1 MATIAG
7 TLQGVLSRPTS
18 IEGVWGWV
26 TTVDAKRVG
35 VLYGVTALIFM
46 ISGGL
51 MAMAMRAQLATPEQS
66 LIAPDTFNQLFT
78 MHGTVMVFLVIMP
91 LSAAFFNFIVPLQ
104 IGARDVAFPRMNALS
119 YWLFLGGGILLHVS
133 FFAGG
138 APDAGW
144 FSYANLTEQPYST
157 GKGIEY
163 WILGLQILGV
173 ASMMA
178 GFNFIVTIV
187 NMRAKGMSFFRMPV
201 FIWMTFVTAFLVV
214 LSFPIITVGVTL
226 LLFDRIAGTSFFIPA
241 GGGDPVLWQHLFW
254 LFGHPE
260 VYILI
265 LPAMGIVSEI
275 LPVFSHKPLF
285 GYRSV
290 VLAGVFIGVVSFAV
304 WSHHMFAAGLGPIP
318 NSYFATATFLVAV
331 PTGVKIF
338 NWLATLWRGHIRLT
352 TPMLFA
358 LGFVGLFIIGGISG
372 VMHSSP
378 PTDLQQTDTYFII
391 AHLHYVLFGGSIFGL
406 FAGLYYWLP
415 KVTGKMMSETLGKLH
430 FWWMFIGFN
439 LTFFPMHF
447 LGLRG
452 MPRRVYTYSTEAG
465 WDGLNTLVSAGSVII
480 AVSIATLIV
489 NMARSL
495 RNGQEAGANPWGA
508 PGLEWAISSPPHH
521 YNFAV
526 VPTVSSR
533 YPLWD
538 DEGNAVEPP
547 PLPVHEEPHM
557 PAPSYWPILTAFAIV
572 MNAAGL
578 LIWQANTVAGLTVIV
593 AMMLLLLRGIY
604 GWVFEPPAVEA
615 KAAVHARH

>member
-18 IEGVWGWV
+18 IEGVWGWM

-51 MAMAMRAQLATPEQS
+51 MAMMMRAQLATPDAS
-66 LIAPDTFNQLFT
+66 LVAPDTFNQLFT

-331 PTGVKIF
+331 PTGVKVF
-338 NWLATLWRGHIRLT
+338 NWLATLWGGQIRLT

-358 LGFVGLFIIGGISG
+358 LGFVGLFVIGGISG

-452 MPRRVYTYSTEAG
+452 MPRRVYTYSSELG
-465 WDGLNTLVSAGSVII
+465 FDWLNMV
-480 AVSIATLIV
+480 VSIGAFLLGASFIFFAWNLV
-489 NMARSL
+489 QSL
-495 RNGQEAGANPWGA
+495 RNGKAAGNDPWDA
-508 PGLEWAISSPPHH
+508 QTLEWTMSSPPPEH
-521 YNFAV
+521 NFDEI
-526 VPTVSSR
+526 PTVRSVR
-533 YPLWD
+533 PFWD
-538 DEGNAVEPP
+538 EKHPELAENPP
-547 PLPVHEEPHM
+547 PPNGNGGHKRHRHIHM
-557 PAPSYWPILTAFAIV
+557 PSPSYWPIVLGAGITIAAFGVIYIHEVGRAFI
-572 MNAAGL
+572 ALGL
-578 LIWQANTVAGLTVIV
+578 GM
-593 AMMLLLLRGIY
+593 AMISIY
-604 GWVFEPPAVEA
+604 GWVREPPTAEE
-615 KAAVHARH
+615 HH